1 MQRDTRN
8 KTRIKGW
15 LGSQNNVYAG
25 NNANI
30 WNRYCNGIFAYK

>member
-1 MQRDTRN
+1 MQRDACN

-15 LGSQNNVYAG
+15 LGSQNNVYVG

-30 WNRYCNGIFAYK
+30 WNIYCISIFAYK